1 MDELAGVE
9 ERYAEASGARSAW
22 FIEARHVPEALGLCG
37 LVRDA
42 VLIAC
47 ANDFSAAF
55 GDGFPCR
62 RIVLIDDP
70 APEACLAASASALDD
85 GLPVA
90 WFANSIGCRG
100 LRVADIRRLSGSA
113 REVGALLVVDNTLP
127 SLFGCHPFEAGVPV
141 VFEAL
146 DRVAAGRL
154 PRRAVAVSVAPAHFK
169 QGRRRFDNEFAVRA
183 HRFLSNALRP
193 PVDAAGIAAAVDE
206 GLDTLALRMQAHMD
220 NARVIAE
227 YLAAHDGVE
236 AVWYPGLSGHVDR
249 FVASHVLVHGAG
261 PAIDF
266 SLPAP
271 LDARAFADILGE
283 GYRGCVAGGSRTR
296 ISDRDGWDARGLR
309 LFAGTDE
316 ALRVVDDLD
325 RALRALS
332 RHSM

>member
-70 APEACLAASASALDD
+70 APEAFLAASASALDD

-113 REVGALLVVDNTLP
+113 REVGALLVVDNTVP

-141 VFEAL
+141 VFEA
-146 DRVAAGRL
+146 
-154 PRRAVAVSVAPAHFK
+154 VSYTP
-169 QGRRRFDNEFAVRA
+169 
-183 HRFLSNALRP
+183 LRP

-236 AVWYPGLSGHVDR
+236 AVWYPGLSGHVNR
-249 FVASHVLVHGAG
+249 FVASNVLVHGAG

-296 ISDRDGWDARGLR
+296 LSARDGWDARALR